1 MAKKK
6 KAEEEPQKSAT
17 AQARPTAAQ
26 TRARKKQARKSRVS
40 RIGLIVAVAI
50 GCAAMLLSVSG
61 IACSGI
67 INGGQSE
74 SSSSG
79 YKLTGGVAATVNGT
93 NITEDTVTKQI
104 MSTRTSG
111 GYKKDKAWAQ
121 YLVDQGMTPK
131 SYRKSVIDSYAR
143 QFLIEQAEKEYNI
156 DVTDADVEKAWKD
169 AAETYGSEKAFVKI
183 LKQYGYTE
191 DTYKSSLKENLAQQ
205 KLKDKVAPE
214 KKPSDKK
221 IIKYVNDN
229 LSTYN
234 DARRS
239 SQILIKVDSD
249 ASDKKK
255 AKAKEMAQKILDE
268 INSGK
273 ITFAKA
279 AKKYS
284 DDTASAKEKGDVG
297 WDKLTTF
304 VDEYQTALSGL
315 SKGQMSGV
323 VESTY
328 GYHII
333 VCTDYFHVDGSVTD
347 IKQLPNALKKYVIN
361 VIKTQDSGTKY
372 SNWLESYIKKADI
385 KINKMPSDVPYN
397 VSLKGVKKSASDS
410 SDNQ

>member
-6 KAEEEPQKSAT
+6 KAEQEPQESVA
-17 AQARPTAAQ
+17 AQAQPTAAQ

-74 SSSSG
+74 SSSTG
-79 YKLTGGVAATVNGT
+79 YKLTGGVAAT
-93 NITEDTVTKQI
+93 
-104 MSTRTSG
+104 
-111 GYKKDKAWAQ
+111 
-121 YLVDQGMTPK
+121 
-131 SYRKSVIDSYAR
+131 VIDSYAR
-143 QFLIEQAEKEYNI
+143 QFLIEQAEKEYSI

-169 AAETYGSEKAFVKI
+169 AAKTYGSEKAFVKI
-183 LKQYGYTE
+183 LKQYGYTQ

-221 IIKYVNDN
+221 IIKYVNEN

-239 SQILIKVDSD
+239 SQILIKVDSN

-255 AKAKEMAQKILDE
+255 AKAKEKAQKILDE

-347 IKQLPNALKKYVIN
+347 IKQVPNALKKYVIN

-385 KINKMPSDVPYN
+385 KINEMPSDVPYN

-410 SDNQ
+410 SDSQ